1 MRECE
6 FESTVSPLTVATVDL
21 KKCVALL
28 SYCNFNS
35 SGACI
40 GANECTVLMKYCQ
53 VCCYCQVVLESS
65 FLFMRHFYNFPL
77 LFLQIQ
83 SVGVGFLGRQCDANL
98 SDCVIQSQLAV
109 GVELL
114 DGANAHVIVQ
124 YSSLIGQPVGLRQH
138 PVSSSFYIAK
148 NLGN

>member
-6 FESTVSPLTVATVDL
+6 FEGTVSPLTVATVDL

-65 FLFMRHFYNFPL
+65 FFLVRHFYNFPL
-77 LFLQIQ
+77 LF
-83 SVGVGFLGRQCDANL
+83 FFCRFNL
-98 SDCVIQSQLAV
+98 L
-109 GVELL
+109 LL
-114 DGANAHVIVQ
+114 DFLEDSVMRTCPTA
-124 YSSLIGQPVGLRQH
+124 
-138 PVSSSFYIAK
+138 
-148 NLGN
+148 